1 MRAIVTKANISPVL
15 LPLIIEPEA
24 EMLPVGYKG
33 VKPPGVTHMELAFAK
48 PQTSPSRISA
58 ASMTDDGNSGKS
70 NRFNQ
75 DNDAH
80 YAASKYETQ
89 VARDDHGTD
98 SLAVFGVGSK
108 GDAKKQNEKVEHSEV
123 SGESKSHSENED
135 RAKNHKEEVAKKKG
149 AIYETRDGHER
160 ARNTAGYRN
169 VYHKDEFKKDADFY
183 SNGHRGGHFKNH
195 GRYGEKHA
203 AAEGKYAKGR
213 NNDSRFD
220 QSIYKPRLALPEDF
234 DNVMTFM
241 CDAFYKDDPT
251 MVNIGLNKQ
260 EPASSL
266 LQIMY
271 NEIREGMTLIVEEE
285 EDECIVGAVVNAGS
299 CPWDPDKFVEFARC
313 CECGPARDVIEFDAY
328 VTGKPN
334 LWERYCVL
342 KIFECSYLAVRPDFR
357 NRGIARKLVLDSWY
371 LARDC
376 GYRLFRIDCNNRYI
390 ARIAEGF
397 GWKQVCIIPFH
408 EYVRDGQRVFQHIK
422 EPHTDVQIYVDQV
435 LFCKDYCPPYKT
447 CEKITSAPNNLTCS
461 ERLLIITPTPS
472 YSHQIVFRVI
482 CLALNKRGHEIVTLT
497 PNILNDTSITNYT
510 EIDFGFIY
518 EKIDDTDMSQTRW
531 NLTQLAGLKTRLLT
545 LGHNIAEDALSHPD
559 LAKYYTN
566 RSDMQFDAVIAEMI
580 MTPAIYMLA
589 HRFNAPLIGIMSM
602 DLQNCHRFTLGS
614 PVLPSHSSNWELENL
629 TGLNLPFWRR
639 LINFINTWWSIH
651 SWFNNFAI
659 KQQKIAEKYFGNN
672 IPRITDV
679 AKNMSLVLI
688 NQEPLLAYARPEIP
702 NIVHFSGLHI
712 AKKPPSLPKNLKEF
726 LDSATN
732 GFIYMSLGSNTK
744 SKLLPKKILDTFA
757 NTFAN
762 LSYKI
767 LWKFENDSYHVPPNV
782 FISKWIPQQGVL
794 AHPNIKL
801 FIYQGGLQS
810 TEEAVH
816 YAVPLIGIPFVFD
829 QVYQVMKMVSLG
841 VARYLDIVRL
851 TGSELYD
858 AIIEVINDKGY
869 KDRMLALR
877 ALTKDKPYDSLEN
890 VIWWIEFVMRHN
902 GAPHL
907 RFNGVDIAWYQQFD
921 LDVIVFLTITLFLV
935 LCTILAIVGW
945 ASKKLYN
952 THYNDISN
960 RYVWFKNKIKSE

>member
-1 MRAIVTKANISPVL
+1 MISILSRFICPV
-15 LPLIIEPEA
+15 A
-24 EMLPVGYKG
+24 RC
-33 VKPPGVTHMELAFAK
+33 A
-48 PQTSPSRISA
+48 
-58 ASMTDDGNSGKS
+58 
-70 NRFNQ
+70 
-75 DNDAH
+75 
-80 YAASKYETQ
+80 KYESHLGVFRNRGYHLRTIMKNYSTQ
-89 VARDDHGTD
+89 P
-98 SLAVFGVGSK
+98 
-108 GDAKKQNEKVEHSEV
+108 
-123 SGESKSHSENED
+123 
-135 RAKNHKEEVAKKKG
+135 
-149 AIYETRDGHER
+149 
-160 ARNTAGYRN
+160 
-169 VYHKDEFKKDADFY
+169 VYKT
-183 SNGHRGGHFKNH
+183 
-195 GRYGEKHA
+195 
-203 AAEGKYAKGR
+203 
-213 NNDSRFD
+213 
-220 QSIYKPRLALPEDF
+220 RLALPDDY

-251 MVNIGLNKQ
+251 MVNIGLSKQ

-285 EDECIVGAVVNAGS
+285 EDECIIGAVVNAGS

-313 CECGPARDVIEFDAY
+313 CECGPSRDVIEFDAY

-342 KIFECSYLAVRPDFR
+342 KIFECSYLAVRRDFR
-357 NRGIARKLVLDSWY
+357 KQGIARKLVLDSWY

-376 GYRLFRIDCNNRYI
+376 GYRLFRVDCNNRYI
-390 ARIAEGF
+390 ARIAEGY
-397 GWKQVCIIPFH
+397 GWKRVCIIPFH
-408 EYVRDGQRVFQHIK
+408 EYVRDGELVFKNIV
-422 EPHTDVQIYVDQV
+422 EPHTDVEIYIDQV
-435 LFCKDYCPPYKT
+435 ALCKDYCPSYKT
-447 CEKITSAPNNLTCS
+447 CDKITSAPGHNLTCS

-482 CLALNKRGHEIVTLT
+482 CLALNQRGHEIVTLT

-559 LAKYYTN
+559 LVKYYTN
-566 RSDMQFDAVIAEMI
+566 RTDMQFDAVIAEMI

-614 PVLPSHSSNWELENL
+614 PVLPSHPSNWELENL
-629 TGLNLPFWRR
+629 TGLNLSFWRR

-672 IPRITDV
+672 IPHITDV

-688 NQEPLLAYARPEIP
+688 NQEPLLRYARPEIP

-712 AKKPPSLPKNLKEF
+712 KKTPPSLPKNLKAF

-744 SKLLPKKILDTFA
+744 SKLLPKKILEIFA

-762 LSYKI
+762 LSYKV
-767 LWKFENDSYHVPPNV
+767 LWKFENDSYHIPPNV

-858 AIIEVINDKGY
+858 AIIEVIDDKGY

-935 LCTILAIVGW
+935 LCSILAIVGW
-945 ASKKLYN
+945 VSKKLYN
-952 THYNDISN
+952 MHYNDISN
-960 RYVWFKNKIKSE
+960 RYVWFKIKVKSE